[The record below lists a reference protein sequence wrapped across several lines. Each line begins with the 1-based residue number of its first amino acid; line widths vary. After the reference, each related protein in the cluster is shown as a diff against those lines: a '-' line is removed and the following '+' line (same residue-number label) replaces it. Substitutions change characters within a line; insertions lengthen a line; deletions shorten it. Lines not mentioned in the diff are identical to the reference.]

1 MKIVI
6 ALFLTALMFIGC
18 SSNETSEI
26 PVEAKL
32 VIEKSLASLK
42 LNDQHEKAHTLK
54 ASTKKVIFAFSKDA
68 AHICNDFFVTKS
80 PTYLQDNNAV
90 FVADV
95 SAAPS
100 IIRNLFIM
108 PGLKDF
114 KHTVL
119 VLDDKTIASAYREN
133 QDVEKI
139 VVVEVTD
146 GIIKNIKSINS
157 EDELVK
163 EIEN

>member
-6 ALFLTALMFIGC
+6 AFFLTAFMFIGC
-18 SSNETSEI
+18 SSKETTDTK
-26 PVEAKL
+26 VEAKL
-32 VIEKSLASLK
+32 VVDKSLATLS

-54 ASTKKVIFAFSKDA
+54 TTTKKVIFAFSKDA
-68 AHICNDFFVTKS
+68 AHTCNDFFVTKK
-80 PTYLQDNNAV
+80 PTYLEDNNVA

-100 IIRNLFIM
+100 LIRSMFIM
-108 PGLKDF
+108 PGLQDF

-119 VLDDKTIASAYREN
+119 ILDDEIVASAYAKN
-133 QDVEKI
+133 QDIEKI
-139 VVVEVTD
+139 VVVALVD
-146 GIIKNIKSINS
+146 GIIKNIKSIS
-157 EDELVK
+157 SVEELVK